1 VKIKNIFRSL
11 TLLLSLVSSSLG
23 QQVQAPG
30 GINFGSGA
38 IVTVS
43 NGSGVPSNPC
53 KNNNVYNQIDAAPSQ
68 STWKCRSG
76 SWEQQGVVLPSEVP
90 NNSSNTSGTAALQ
103 RVVARTVLEG
113 LNNAPSILST
123 TSQPT
128 HMATF
133 SFAVKD
139 RYLFSALGNG
149 SVGGVVGGLN
159 ISDITDPAAPVQVGL
174 FTSSSGAD
182 ATSLSISGNY
192 AYVGYYDTGKLDVW
206 NISNV
211 YAPTVV
217 NTLTLSTPISRSV
230 INGSYLY
237 VGSYRGGSNT
247 ANVYIINLATPSAP
261 SLTGTYTTA
270 AGYAAQWIAV
280 NGTVLYV
287 SESSSG
293 IGKIEAVNVATPSVP
308 VLLSAV
314 TLPHSNQAVV
324 LNGNY
329 AYVGS
334 HDSNNMEIINISTP
348 SAMTDSGAFSF
359 ANGCAPLGG
368 DVSNNT
374 VFFACDNSPSTIAI
388 VDVTAPT
395 VPVSMTSIATSG
407 TYAESVAVYGR
418 YLYTSHY
425 TTWTQDAIDLG
436 NEYTLNTGRLTV
448 NTLNGGA
455 ALPNDITGNAAT
467 ATNARNVE
475 CNGISCPFHNQLN
488 APFTTTANVTPTAD
502 IGPTDTS
509 FTISSFTNPGYPVPG
524 CLVMNSGEFTC
535 YTAISSGGV
544 VSGMVRGLNPNLAQ
558 GGTIGPSPCA
568 VGDCNIYGVVTS
580 NASSID
586 AYPAY
591 VIYNTGEIAFNGGPS
606 PNGSKFFVQSD
617 AQFNVLRASDIYT
630 RGIIESNATEGI
642 DSLAMAFLT
651 STSTSADVIGS
662 IAGDGVPSA
671 FDLNVVDNGGSLLL
685 TGPDGSTV
693 GLATASGY
701 PSMALADSV
710 GNGANYGAT
719 GISLSDAAIG
729 YVSIK
734 NSVINTVDDYGGSF
748 SANTASGSMSFA
760 GQGGGSFTANTVAG
774 SMSFYDQSGG
784 SFTANTASGNMG
796 FYDQDGGS
804 FNAYTVAGSMSF
816 ADQDG
821 GSFTA
826 NTASGS
832 MSFAGQGGGYFTAYT
847 ASGSMSFAD
856 QNGGSFTAYTVAGN
870 MGFYDQN
877 GGYFTANTF
886 AGSMSFYDQNGGY
899 FTANTGGDVI
909 SFYGDSGNSLTIAV
923 DTGGCSGTPGPA
935 TLYGTSNGE
944 AMTIPIDCL

>member
-685 TGPDGSTV
+685 TGPDGSTSYLSSTELTMNDV
-693 GLATASGY
+693 GSGN
-701 PSMALADSV
+701 SAFSV
-710 GNGANYGAT
+710 NSVYGNNTSSGNAYFLGNGT
-719 GISLSDAAIG
+719 VSSSDDAG
-729 YVSIK
+729 
-734 NSVINTVDDYGGSF
+734 NSVSF
-748 SANTASGSMSFA
+748 SATNNNGTDMNGDSWSLTTTQANGTDPNFS
-760 GQGGGSFTANTVAG
+760 GGGWTISPNGGGASDGVITSWFVGPAG
-774 SMSFYDQSGG
+774 GYGSDSSGDSWSMNDGSLSVQNNDGSGI
-784 SFTANTASGNMG
+784 SISDYVASGN
-796 FYDQDGGS
+796 DEDGTGWRIYYS
-804 FNAYTVAGSMSF
+804 NQTVRFNDSLGDLDWTLYLNGTH
-816 ADQDG
+816 
-821 GSFTA
+821 T
-826 NTASGS
+826 SGS
-832 MSFAGQGGGYFTAYT
+832 CGGVSTVLSLNTTGELQTCVP
-847 ASGSMSFAD
+847 
-856 QNGGSFTAYTVAGN
+856 GGVWHTVT
-870 MGFYDQN
+870 Q
-877 GGYFTANTF
+877 
-886 AGSMSFYDQNGGY
+886 
-899 FTANTGGDVI
+899 
-909 SFYGDSGNSLTIAV
+909 TI
-923 DTGGCSGTPGPA
+923 TP
-935 TLYGTSNGE
+935 
-944 AMTIPIDCL
+944 